1 MSNSNQEYDYLFKL
15 LLIGNSSVGKSSLLY
30 RFVDNS
36 WDENFVPTKGVDFVR
51 IFYIYNLYI
60 QKLKTL
66 EINGKKVKLQI
77 WDTAG
82 QERFKNIT
90 ASYYRGG
97 HGVLVVYDITDRE
110 SFTNLNSWLIEIE
123 KNANKN
129 VFKLLIGNKSDLEP
143 QRQVQ
148 FDEGKAFAE
157 SNGMKF
163 IETSAKTDQKVKE
176 AFETLTK
183 EIIKD
188 NLNRNKPL
196 SDDEKHK
203 IKLNSNTT
211 DIKKKKKEGGC
222 C

>member
-1 MSNSNQEYDYLFKL
+1 VTT
-15 LLIGNSSVGKSSLLY
+15 I
-30 RFVDNS
+30 
-36 WDENFVPTKGVDFVR
+36 GVDFK
-51 IFYIYNLYI
+51 I
-60 QKLKTL
+60 KTL
-66 EINGKKVKLQI
+66 DVDGKSVKLQI

-82 QERFKNIT
+82 QERFRNIIS
-90 ASYYRGG
+90 SYYRGAQG
-97 HGVLVVYDITDRE
+97 IMLVYDITDLE
-110 SFTNLNSWLIEIE
+110 SFQNLNSWLIEIE

-129 VFKLLIGNKSDLEP
+129 VFKLLIGNKSDLES

-188 NLNRNKPL
+188 NLNKNKL
-196 SDDEKHK
+196 SDEEKHK

-211 DIKKKKKEGGC
+211 DINKTKKGGC